1 MDGKRT
7 NVCTRRMKTKT
18 RTAVP
23 RSQGNGAEVEAYP
36 GFLTAPKAG
45 KQTGLIK
52 RQDLQ
57 EEGGNL
63 KVIYF
68 ILLSLNAKSLPV
80 NC

>member
-1 MDGKRT
+1 MHQEDEDQNQDSGSSESGKWR
-7 NVCTRRMKTKT
+7 C
-18 RTAVP
+18 
-23 RSQGNGAEVEAYP
+23 GLEAYP